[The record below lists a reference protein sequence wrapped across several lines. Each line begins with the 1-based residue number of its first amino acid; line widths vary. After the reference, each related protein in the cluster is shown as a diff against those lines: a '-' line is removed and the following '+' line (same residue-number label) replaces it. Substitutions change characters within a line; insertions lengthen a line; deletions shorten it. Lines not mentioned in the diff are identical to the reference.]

1 MSKNQVIQ
9 INSEYERIKFTF
21 PVLEKFIIM
30 DLNNK
35 IALEDLKFTFT
46 NILKVDLFA
55 KKLSFLIKKG
65 FLQIELNSQQS
76 LKGQIAL
83 ENYKKEQAHIEVIVK
98 FFEEG
103 A

>member
-1 MSKNQVIQ
+1 M
-9 INSEYERIKFTF
+9 NSEFQRIKFTF
-21 PVLEKFIIM
+21 PVIEKFILM
-30 DLNNK
+30 DLNKK

-46 NILKVDLFA
+46 NILKIDLFA
-55 KKLSFLIKKG
+55 KKLTFMINKSFK
-65 FLQIELNSQQS
+65 QIELNSQQS

-83 ENYKKEQAHIEVIVK
+83 ENHKKEQAPIEVIVK